1 MELLLTNTGQNFILP
16 VRAGVFT
23 KPQPYSDVDGDQ
35 VTGKGISAGFGM
47 VFPGRFSLDVA
58 GMIDNVDEFSWTEVA
73 SRSEENIRLMA
84 SIIFYLD
91 N

>member
-1 MELLLTNTGQNFILP
+1 
-16 VRAGVFT
+16 
-23 KPQPYSDVDGDQ
+23 
-35 VTGKGISAGFGM
+35 
-47 VFPGRFSLDVA
+47 LDVA